1 MARSAQP
8 AQPGRGE
15 GSASG
20 ALRAIPADHEAERA
34 VLGAILL
41 DHDALYKIADRLR
54 PASFDLPRHRILF
67 DAYLGLADKQQACT
81 LITLRAWLEEQGQ
94 LERVGGAAFL
104 AEIAAAVPTAA
115 HVEHHAELV
124 RQRALARDLIRTCEG
139 IALRGYDGTESPEEL
154 VAQAEAEVLR
164 IAMGHVKS
172 DFSLLKE
179 ELPATE
185 RFIASVQAGE
195 IAGVASGYPDLDD
208 KTGGFSGGELVVIAA
223 RPSMGKTA
231 LALDIARNHALEDN
245 GCVALFSLEMTKREL
260 VLRLL
265 MGEAELDFG
274 RFRRGVFTEQD
285 MRALSRASQRLEAA
299 RIFIDDSGLLTM
311 TDLAAKAR
319 RLHREQRLSMVIVD
333 YIQLLQSRR
342 ELDRREQE
350 VAEFSRSLK
359 LLAKELGLPV
369 LALSQ
374 LNRGPETR
382 PDKRPKLSDLR
393 ESGAIEQDADVV
405 IGIYRDEVYDEDSA
419 DSGVAEIILLK
430 QRNGPTGTVK
440 LQFSQH
446 CGRFH
451 SMARGGEPPPAF
463 GFGPAGADE
472 DDPPF

>member
-1 MARSAQP
+1 MADGKRSRRTAE
-8 AQPGRGE
+8 ADLATAR
-15 GSASG
+15 
-20 ALRAIPADHEAERA
+20 LRAIPADHEAERA

-41 DHDALYKIADRLR
+41 DHDALFKVSDRLR
-54 PASFDLPRHRILF
+54 PESFDLPRHRTLYE
-67 DAYLGLADKQQACT
+67 AYLALADKQQAPT
-81 LITLRAWLEEQGQ
+81 LITLRSWLEEHGQ
-94 LERVGGAAFL
+94 LERMGGMATIAD
-104 AEIAAAVPTAA
+104 IAAAVATAA

-124 RQRALARDLIRTCEG
+124 RQKALARDLIRTCEG
-139 IALRGYDGTESPEEL
+139 LAQRGYDATESAEEL
-154 VAQAEAEVLR
+154 VAAAESEVLR
-164 IAMGHVKS
+164 IALGHVKS
-172 DFSLLKE
+172 DFTLLRD

-185 RFIASVQAGE
+185 RFIQSVQAGE
-195 IAGVASGYPDLDD
+195 IAGASSGYVDLDD
-208 KTGGFSGGELVVIAA
+208 KTGGFTPGELVVIAA

-231 LALDIARNHALEDN
+231 FALDIARNHALEDG
-245 GCVALFSLEMTKREL
+245 GCVALFSLEMTRREL

-285 MRALSRASQRLEAA
+285 MRGLSRASQKLDAA
-299 RIFIDDSGLLTM
+299 RIFIDDSALLTM
-311 TDLAAKAR
+311 SDLAAKAR
-319 RLHREQRLSMVIVD
+319 RLHREQRLTMVIVD
-333 YIQLLQSRR
+333 YITLLQSRR

-405 IGIYRDEVYDEDSA
+405 IGIYRDEVYDEDTSEA
-419 DSGVAEIILLK
+419 GVAEIILLK
-430 QRNGPTGTVK
+430 QRNGPTGTVR
-440 LQFSQH
+440 LQFSKH

-451 SMARGGEPPPAF
+451 NMARGEEPPPSF
-463 GFGPAGADE
+463 GFGRGDRE
-472 DDPPF
+472 DDAPF

>member
-1 MARSAQP
+1 MAESQAR
-8 AQPGRGE
+8 PGRPAE
-15 GSASG
+15 GGASP
-20 ALRAIPADHEAERA
+20 LRAIPSDHEAERA
-34 VLGAILL
+34 VLGGVLL
-41 DHDALYKIADRLR
+41 DHDSLYKISDRLR

-67 DAYLGLADKQQACT
+67 DAYLALADKQQAPT
-81 LITLRAWLEEQGQ
+81 LITLRAWLEEHGQ
-94 LERVGGAAFL
+94 LERAGGTGFL
-104 AEIAAAVPTAA
+104 AEIASAVPTAA
-115 HVEHHAELV
+115 HIEHHAELV
-124 RQRALARDLIRTCEG
+124 RQKALARDLIRTCEG
-139 IALRGYDGTESPEEL
+139 LAQRGYDGTDSPEEL

-172 DFSLLKE
+172 DFTRLGD

-185 RFIASVQAGE
+185 RFIQSVQAGE
-195 IAGVASGYPDLDD
+195 MAGVASGYADLDD
-208 KTGGFSGGELVVIAA
+208 KTGGFGSGELVVIAA

-231 LALDIARNHALEDN
+231 LALDIARNHALEDS
-245 GCVALFSLEMTKREL
+245 GCVALFSIEMTKREL

-285 MRALSRASQRLEAA
+285 MRALSRASQKLEGA

-311 TDLAAKAR
+311 SDLAAKAR
-319 RLHREQRLSMVIVD
+319 RLHREQRLSMIIVD

-405 IGIYRDEVYDEDSA
+405 VGIYRDEVYDEDSSQ
-419 DSGVAEIILLK
+419 SGVAELILLK
-430 QRNGPTGTVK
+430 QRNGPTGTVR
-440 LQFSQH
+440 LQFSKH

-451 SMARGGEPPPAF
+451 NMARGQDPPPAEY
-463 GFGPAGADE
+463 GFGRAGRDR

>member
-1 MARSAQP
+1 VLRS
-8 AQPGRGE
+8 
-15 GSASG
+15 
-20 ALRAIPADHEAERA
+20 IPTDHEAERA
-34 VLGAILL
+34 VLAAILL

-54 PASFDLPRHRILF
+54 PDSFDLPRHRILYE
-67 DAYLGLADKQQACT
+67 AYLALADKRQAPT
-81 LITLRAWLEEQGQ
+81 LITLRSWLEEQGQ
-94 LERVGGAAFL
+94 LERLGGMATI
-104 AEIAAAVPTAA
+104 AEIAASVPTAA

-124 RQRALARDLIRTCEG
+124 RQKALARELIRTCERL
-139 IALRGYDGTESPEEL
+139 AQRGYDGTESAEEL

-172 DFSLLKE
+172 DFTELKD

-195 IAGVASGYPDLDD
+195 TAGASSGYVDLDD
-208 KTGGFSGGELVVIAA
+208 KTGGFSPGELVVIAA

-231 LALDIARNHALEDN
+231 LALDIARNHALEDS

-265 MGEAELDFG
+265 MGEAELDFA
-274 RFRRGVFTEQD
+274 RFRKGVFTEQD
-285 MRALSRASQRLEAA
+285 MRALSRASTKLESV
-299 RIFIDDSGLLTM
+299 RIFIDDSALLTM
-311 TDLAAKAR
+311 SDLAAKSR
-319 RLHREQRLSMVIVD
+319 RLHREQRLSMIIVD

-359 LLAKELGLPV
+359 LLAKEIGVPV

-405 IGIYRDEVYDEDSA
+405 IGIYRGEVYDEDSPDA
-419 DSGVAEIILLK
+419 GTAEVILLK

-451 SMARGGEPPPAF
+451 NMARGGEPPPAF
-463 GFGPAGADE
+463 GFEKADE
-472 DDPPF
+472 PGDPPF